1 MLKSVRHSVARKK
14 LSWQKRARSQTE
26 TVDILARL
34 ANVKSVII
42 FMPEVHE
49 DFGLVLNRLNEFKT
63 FFPGAKFSGVIRSN
77 YASFVGTN
85 TFQQLYVLGPQD
97 IGLIGLPKREILAAI
112 SKSSY
117 DLLIDFNN
125 EFDIIS
131 TYLCS
136 RIDANVRVCLAHPHR
151 EPFYNLQ
158 IRADSCETLDQKI
171 NTLFKYLAILSQQS
185 MPTRQ
190 NLLPA

>member
-14 LSWQKRARSQTE
+14 LFWQKRSRSQTE
-26 TVDILARL
+26 TIDILARL
-34 ANVKSVII
+34 ADVKSVLI
-42 FMPEVHE
+42 FMPEIHD
-49 DFGLVLNRLNEFKT
+49 DFGLVLNRLHEFKA
-63 FFPGAKFSGVIRSN
+63 FFPQAKFNGVIRST
-77 YASFVGTN
+77 YASFVGAN

-97 IGLIGLPKREILAAI
+97 IGLLGLPKREFLAAI

-158 IRADSCETLDQKI
+158 IRADSCETLDEKI
-171 NTLFKYLAILSQQS
+171 NTLFKYLAILTQQTVS
-185 MPTRQ
+185 AKQ